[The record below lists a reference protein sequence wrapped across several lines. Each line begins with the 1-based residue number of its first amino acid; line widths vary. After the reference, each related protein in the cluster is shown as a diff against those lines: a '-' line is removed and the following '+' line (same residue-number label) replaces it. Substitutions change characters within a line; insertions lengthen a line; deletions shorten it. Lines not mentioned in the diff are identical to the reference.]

1 MRERVDKILEN
12 LEKLIDEHKID
23 EDTKEEIRSAV
34 NEIEELFG
42 DFEYKIDELKDEL
55 EMYVDN
61 MNCSGIDISYR
72 DFL

>member
-12 LEKLIDEHKID
+12 LERLIDEHKID